1 MSKNENIH
9 IKKNKQTGV
18 INVEVEKND
27 YETKVND
34 ILKRYTKTAKIPGFR
49 KGHIPMGLV
58 RKQYG
63 SAVKVD
69 EINKLLDSELKKY
82 IQEEKLDI
90 LGGPIPSY
98 EAIDWDLDTINFD
111 FEIGYT
117 PEIKLNFKPKKPIIR
132 YEVKADKKSV
142 ENQIKNI
149 QDQYGKLISKSKI
162 EKDFE
167 ITANFNSESDEI
179 NNSSMFK
186 TDSLKPTF
194 LKKIIGLKV
203 GDSISEKTSKI
214 FKEDYELSR
223 NLKIDLNKAKEIN
236 LAVELKIQE
245 INKREPA
252 DLDQELFDKVYGKN
266 SIKSVTELKDK
277 LSDDFVKQFQ
287 NQTDQKLMNDSIE
300 YLIDSTKIKLP
311 SEFLVKWMQLS
322 SEKKISQNEAQT
334 EYEKSEKGMKY
345 QLIESKI
352 IIDNKLQVNF
362 EDLKSFTSEL
372 IKNQMLQYGQPIPEE
387 KELDGIVARVMS
399 NKDEIKRLT
408 EQLTSNRILEFFKEN
423 FNYKLKKVSY
433 DEYVKE
439 VYPS

>member
-1 MSKNENIH
+1 MKISIS
-9 IKKNKQTGV
+9 KKNKQTGV

-34 ILKRYTKTAKIPGFR
+34 VLKRYTKTAKIPGFR

>member
-1 MSKNENIH
+1 MKISIS
-9 IKKNKQTGV
+9 KKNKQTGV

-27 YETKVND
+27 YETRVND
-34 ILKRYTKTAKIPGFR
+34 VLKRYTKTAKIPGFR

-82 IQEEKLDI
+82 IQDEKLDI
-90 LGGPIPSY
+90 LGGPIPLY
-98 EAIDWDLDTINFD
+98 EAIDWNLETINFD

-117 PEIKLNFKPKKPIIR
+117 PDIKLNFKPKKPINR

-162 EKDFE
+162 EKDYE
-167 ITANFNSESDEI
+167 ITANFNSEADDI
-179 NNSSMFK
+179 DNSSMFK
-186 TDSLKPTF
+186 TDSLKPAF
-194 LKKIIGLKV
+194 LKKIMGSKV
-203 GDSISEKTSKI
+203 GDSVSVKASSI

-223 NLKIDLNKAKEIN
+223 NLKIELNKTKEIKSE
-236 LAVELKIQE
+236 VEIKIKE

-311 SEFLVKWMQLS
+311 SDFLVKWMQLS
-322 SEKKISQNEAQT
+322 SEKKITYDEAKI

-362 EDLKSFTSEL
+362 EDLKSFTSDL

-433 DEYVKE
+433 DEYIKE

>member
-1 MSKNENIH
+1 MKISIS
-9 IKKNKQTGV
+9 KKNKQTGV

-34 ILKRYTKTAKIPGFR
+34 VLKRYTKTAKIPGFR

-63 SAVKVD
+63 TAVKVD

-82 IQEEKLDI
+82 IQDEKLDI
-90 LGGPIPSY
+90 LGGPIPLY
-98 EAIDWDLDTINFD
+98 EAIDWNLETINFD

-117 PEIKLNFKPKKPIIR
+117 PEIKLNFKPKKPINR

-142 ENQIKNI
+142 ESQIKNI

-167 ITANFNSESDEI
+167 ITANFNSELDDI
-179 NNSSMFK
+179 DNSSMFK
-186 TDSLKPTF
+186 TDSLKPAF
-194 LKKIIGLKV
+194 LKKIMGSKV
-203 GDSISEKTSKI
+203 GDSFSVKASSI

-223 NLKIDLNKAKEIN
+223 NLKIELNKAKEIKS
-236 LAVELKIQE
+236 ELEIKIQE

-311 SEFLVKWMQLS
+311 SDFLVKWMQLS
-322 SEKKISQNEAQT
+322 SEKKITYDEAQM

-362 EDLKSFTSEL
+362 EDLKSFTSDL

-433 DEYVKE
+433 DEYIKE